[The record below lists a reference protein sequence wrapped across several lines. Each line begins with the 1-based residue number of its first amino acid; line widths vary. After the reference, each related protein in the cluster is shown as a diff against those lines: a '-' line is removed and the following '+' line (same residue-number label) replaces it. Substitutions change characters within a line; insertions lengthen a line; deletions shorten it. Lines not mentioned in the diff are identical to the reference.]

1 MHRRFIPSGRR
12 FNAEPN
18 FNSSRVVYSKMHCRL
33 KPSSIIF
40 KTKIDLVRGVKSLGV
55 LFSSAQFNAASN

>member
-18 FNSSRVVYSKMHCRL
+18 FNSARAVYSKMHCRL